1 MKQAELE
8 EHKRL
13 KIEHVKMLKDK
24 SRIIDAKIDR
34 VQNEI
39 AEKKRE
45 INQVKRESR
54 ERDNEREANKTD
66 HPIRDYA
73 TYFWNAY
80 LTPLWETVYSM

>member
-13 KIEHVKMLKDK
+13 KIEHVEMLKDK
-24 SRIIDAKIDR
+24 IRIIDAKIDR
-34 VQNEI
+34 VQ
-39 AEKKRE
+39 
-45 INQVKRESR
+45 
-54 ERDNEREANKTD
+54 NEREANKTD